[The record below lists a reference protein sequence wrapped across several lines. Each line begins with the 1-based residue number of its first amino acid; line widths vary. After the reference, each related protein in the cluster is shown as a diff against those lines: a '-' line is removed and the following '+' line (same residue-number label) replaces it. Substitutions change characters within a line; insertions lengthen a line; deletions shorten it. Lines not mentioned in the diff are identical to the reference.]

1 MRDKSEIF
9 LNEAQTHQLFFH
21 AIDVESAGV
30 VGVVVLDLG
39 HVGVALGEEFVVVEV
54 TGVTRN
60 AEIVAHV
67 DRASHF
73 LPRDECLV
81 EFLAMAGADDLD
93 FRLTVFGF
101 DF

>member
-54 TGVTRN
+54 TGVTRD

-67 DRASHF
+67 DRACHF
-73 LPRDECLV
+73 LPCYEGLV
-81 EFLAMAGADDLD
+81 EFLAMAGTYDLD
-93 FRLTVFGF
+93 VSLTVFRVNF
-101 DF
+101 